1 MTAGYSGTPL
11 AKKLGVK
18 AGYRVAVVNMPS
30 HYMDLLGV
38 LPDGI
43 EFVDLAEG
51 QLDFIHLFAE
61 DRAFLEA
68 QFPILKT
75 ALAFDGALWVSWYKK
90 AAKIPTDVDE
100 NIARDIGLGN
110 GLVDVKVAAID
121 AQWSG
126 LKFVYRVKDRA

>member
-18 AGYRVAVVNMPS
+18 ADYRVAVVNMPS
-30 HYMDLLGV
+30 HYMDLLGA
-38 LPDGI
+38 LADGI

-51 QLDFIHLFAE
+51 RLDLIHIFAE

-68 QFPILKT
+68 QFPVLKT
-75 ALAFDGALWVSWYKK
+75 ALTVDGALWVSWYKK
-90 AAKIPTDVDE
+90 AAKIPTDLDE
-100 NIARDIGLGN
+100 NIVRDIGLDN

-126 LKFVYRVKDRA
+126 LKFVYRVKDRS